1 MSAAAAREARRKAI
15 LSRGTERLS
24 KLATSARGDDAPQFV
39 RADSSIPSSTPRE
52 NLANFIGEDPLPTP
66 LGSDQPRR
74 RAPDPHRSPLD
85 AAAGLGES
93 PPEPSAWLNDQQQ
106 QFLHSL
112 LGGPPP
118 SGPRIPDVNAP
129 GTNFT
134 VPDNPLL
141 ALMTSLGVEAGKRE
155 DTGGS
160 SQSRMEEKPE
170 GRPKAIATLAYHC
183 CNTWSRWARL
193 ASNPAE
199 SVWGIEIV
207 PFFWA
212 FVSLELALNST
223 RIFFHFDSTQPPLPL
238 RLVLPYLPKPLPS
251 MIMYGMKHLQLLGTL
266 VDDLAAAVVAIGLF
280 IVASTL
286 YENWLLP

>member
-1 MSAAAAREARRKAI
+1 VT
-15 LSRGTERLS
+15 LT
-24 KLATSARGDDAPQFV
+24 
-39 RADSSIPSSTPRE
+39 DSSIPSSTSRE

-106 QFLHSL
+106 QLLHSL

-134 VPDNPLL
+134 APDDPLL
-141 ALMTSLGVEAGKRE
+141 ALMTSLGVEAGRRE
-155 DTGGS
+155 DMGGL
-160 SQSRMEEKPE
+160 SQSRMEAKPKKVVQKLL
-170 GRPKAIATLAYHC
+170 PLLHIIAVWALVAFFIFWLEPEAFRARNSAVVSSG
-183 CNTWSRWARL
+183 NTWSRWARL

-207 PFFWA
+207 
-212 FVSLELALNST
+212 VS
-223 RIFFHFDSTQPPLPL
+223 
-238 RLVLPYLPKPLPS
+238 VLPVATTQQPCFDTHRSHFSGRSFPWSL
-251 MIMYGMKHLQLLGTL
+251 HLTRHVYFYTL
-266 VDDLAAAVVAIGLF
+266 
-280 IVASTL
+280 
-286 YENWLLP
+286 